1 MSLDRPAFHSVSA
14 SRVPHYALHFS
25 CLSSLPEYMTP
36 ESYTL
41 CALVSLFYAFMFFT
55 HHTAKLL
62 KAGAIGQGTSL
73 PLCLL
78 TAITGTVC
86 VILTAI
92 Y

>member
-1 MSLDRPAFHSVSA
+1 MSQPPACLITPSTSLAYIAYLDLNAF
-14 SRVPHYALHFS
+14 
-25 CLSSLPEYMTP
+25 EYMTP

-62 KAGAIGQGTSL
+62 KAGAIGQDTSL